1 MATPAPDRV
10 VADRYAL
17 KAPLG
22 RGGMGVVWH
31 AHDTLLDR
39 AVAVK
44 EVVLPPTMPDEERRA
59 AHARVRREARAA
71 ARLNHPGAVVLY
83 DVVQDQGHPF
93 IVMELVPASTLADLV
108 RTRGPL
114 PPGRVAEIGAQ
125 LAATLE
131 AAHRAGIVHR
141 DVKPGNVM
149 VAEDGGVKLADF
161 GVASLQG
168 DPQLTATG
176 LVLGSPAYMAP
187 EQAAGEPSGPPAD
200 FWALG
205 ATMFFAVE
213 GVPPFDK
220 GASIATLGAVVN
232 EEPQPMRR
240 AGPLAPLVRAL
251 LTKDPT
257 ARPPGPRVRAEL
269 ERLAAAAATSVT
281 KELPVHPTA
290 PPASTTARLPAIPFA
305 APLATPPADAAATP
319 PVGPAATQPAATPAA
334 PEPAAEPT
342 GPPAAA
348 PALAEPSEATDSPAA
363 EPIAE
368 PAPVEPAAEPTGP
381 PAAMPAAEPAGPPAP
396 EPTAEPAAEAAAEPA
411 ATEPAEAAAEPTDAA
426 AVEAAAEPAAE
437 RTGRS
442 LAEATTEPAGA
453 PPPKPAT
460 EPDGPPATEPVAP
473 EPAGA
478 AGPAAA
484 ASAGPPGAGIAEPA
498 GPPAAARGAEPTGSP
513 AAAGAAA
520 AASSA
525 AAAPAGA
532 PAGVPT
538 AEPHGARPDEP
549 ARPEPVAA
557 RPGPGA
563 AGAEP
568 GAAGPGPGAAGVEPV
583 AAGAGFGVRL
593 PAAGERPGLG
603 VAGGG
608 RPVPPMAAPGR
619 PGGGRLLGYLGLV
632 ALVVLAGM
640 LIAWAASTL
649 GSEGRRGTAPT
660 ATTRA
665 PEAPGAAGQLP
676 AGWTSFT
683 NRRGNDVV
691 GVPPGWR
698 ARARES
704 FNAAVVEEPDGA
716 RRVFTVR
723 SGNPANP
730 LPKASRDYRAYAKQ
744 NFQGFREIRF
754 DEDATYAGR
763 PGAVV
768 FEYEA
773 VRDGRR
779 VHVSHINFKG
789 RTWGYNVE
797 FVTPA
802 GQWDSSQELARQF
815 ERAFRALG

>member
-1 MATPAPDRV
+1 MATPAADRV
-10 VADRYAL
+10 VADRYTL

-31 AHDTLLDR
+31 AHDAVLDR

-71 ARLNHPGAVVLY
+71 ARLNHPGAVTLY

-108 RTRGPL
+108 RTGGPL

-125 LAATLE
+125 LAAALE

-220 GASIATLGAVVN
+220 GASIATLAAVVN
-232 EEPQPMRR
+232 EDPQPMRR

-251 LTKDPT
+251 LTKDPA

-269 ERLAAAAATSVT
+269 ERLAAATSVT
-281 KELPVHPTA
+281 QELPAHPQA
-290 PPASTTARLPAIPFA
+290 PPASTTARLPAIPLA
-305 APLATPPADAAATP
+305 APLATPPADAADTPPADAAATP
-319 PVGPAATQPAATPAA
+319 PVSPAATPPAA
-334 PEPAAEPT
+334 ASAASEPAAEPT

-348 PALAEPSEATDSPAA
+348 PASAEPPEA
-363 EPIAE
+363 
-368 PAPVEPAAEPTGP
+368 TGP
-381 PAAMPAAEPAGPPAP
+381 P
-396 EPTAEPAAEAAAEPA
+396 
-411 ATEPAEAAAEPTDAA
+411 
-426 AVEAAAEPAAE
+426 AAEPAAE
-437 RTGRS
+437 PAAPA
-442 LAEATTEPAGA
+442 AEAP
-453 PPPKPAT
+453 
-460 EPDGPPATEPVAP
+460 
-473 EPAGA
+473 
-478 AGPAAA
+478 
-484 ASAGPPGAGIAEPA
+484 AEPA
-498 GPPAAARGAEPTGSP
+498 PPAP
-513 AAAGAAA
+513 
-520 AASSA
+520 
-525 AAAPAGA
+525 AAPA
-532 PAGVPT
+532 
-538 AEPHGARPDEP
+538 AEPPGPRAGEP
-549 ARPEPVAA
+549 ARPEPVV
-557 RPGPGA
+557 
-563 AGAEP
+563 
-568 GAAGPGPGAAGVEPV
+568 AGPGPGAAGPEPG
-583 AAGAGFGVRL
+583 ASGAGFGVRL
-593 PAAGERPGLG
+593 PAAGERPASGA
-603 VAGGG
+603 AGGA
-608 RPVPPMAAPGR
+608 RPVPPVAPGR
-619 PGGGRLLGYLGLV
+619 PGDRRLLGYLALV

-649 GSEGRRGTAPT
+649 GSDGRGGAAPDTSRGGAT

-665 PEAPGAAGQLP
+665 PGTPGAAGQLP

-704 FNAAVVEEPDGA
+704 SNAAVVEEPDGA

-723 SGNPANP
+723 SANPANP
-730 LPKASRDYRAYAKQ
+730 LPEASRDYRAFAAQ
-744 NFQGFREIRF
+744 SFEGFREIRF

-763 PGAVV
+763 SGAVV

-773 VRDGRR
+773 LRDGRL

-802 GQWDSSQELARQF
+802 AQWDSSQELARQF
-815 ERAFRALG
+815 EQAFRALG